1 MRDAVIA
8 FLIILF
14 FVGVIFGSDLIN
26 SHREKSLLEAY
37 KAELD
42 AGLDPSDSHV
52 IELLKDFYGKKREI
66 S

>member
-52 IELLKDFYGKKREI
+52 IELLKDFYGKKKEK
-66 S
+66 

>member
-1 MRDAVIA
+1 MRGVIIA

-14 FVGVIFGSDLIN
+14 FTGIIFGSDLIN

-52 IELLKDFYGKKREI
+52 IELLKDFYGEKEK
-66 S
+66 

>member
-14 FVGVIFGSDLIN
+14 FTGIIFGSDLIN
-26 SHREKSLLEAY
+26 SYREKSLLEAY

-42 AGLDPSDSHV
+42 AGFDPADSRV
-52 IELLKDFYGKKREI
+52 IEFLKDFYGKKEK
-66 S
+66 